1 MIVTVALG
9 AAVPEMLRA
18 VDSKASSTRFSRLL
32 VTVGVFGL
40 DLTVISTSSVDP
52 SWCVKVVATT
62 LVVPAATA
70 VCGSLATTDCLVATV
85 TPVASCSFVGVAPA
99 AMTTFWVVGAVC
111 SGIE

>member
-40 DLTVISTSSVDP
+40 DLTVIFTSSVDP
-52 SWCVKVVATT
+52 SW
-62 LVVPAATA
+62 
-70 VCGSLATTDCLVATV
+70 
-85 TPVASCSFVGVAPA
+85 
-99 AMTTFWVVGAVC
+99 
-111 SGIE
+111 